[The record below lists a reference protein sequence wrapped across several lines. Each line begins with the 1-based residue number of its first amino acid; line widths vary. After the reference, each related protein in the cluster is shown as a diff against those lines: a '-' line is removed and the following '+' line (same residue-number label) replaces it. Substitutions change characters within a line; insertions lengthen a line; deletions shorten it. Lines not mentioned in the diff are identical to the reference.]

1 MKRTLALIAAALALW
16 TEGALACQVGPMK
29 PLELLFAPFFK
40 GPSFI
45 RTNSHGAQ
53 FAGRTTIS
61 SGSASQVVS
70 TSNVAS
76 DSLIFPVVQ
85 VALPAAY
92 LTRGIIDA
100 ISADNTWTASTS
112 AIYSGGRV
120 NYGIRAE
127 TALTSIGVSARPLRI
142 NSVVNGVSFA
152 LSTVDSGALGFAA
165 ATIMWDLPSAKPE
178 GIKVNTISDGGYF
191 TLGWADGVARP
202 VDVTVMWETKRPGS
216 A

>member
-1 MKRTLALIAAALALW
+1 MKRALLLLVSALVGW
-16 TEGALACQVGPMK
+16 SEGSLACQVGPMK

-53 FAGRTTIS
+53 FAGRTTLA

-76 DSLIFPVVQ
+76 DSLIFPQ
-85 VALPAAY
+85 IHVALAAAY
-92 LTRGIIDA
+92 TTQGRTSLV
-100 ISADNTWTASTS
+100 SADITKTISTT
-112 AIYSGGRV
+112 AIYSGAIV
-120 NYGIRAE
+120 NVAMEAE
-127 TALTSIGVSARPLRI
+127 TALSSGVERAFRV
-142 NSVVNGVSFA
+142 NSVVNGISFA
-152 LSTVDSGALGFAA
+152 LSTIDSNPSGLTGTNLIWALPNAV
-165 ATIMWDLPSAKPE
+165 PQ

-191 TLGWADGVARP
+191 VLGWADGLARP
-202 VDVTVMWETKRPGS
+202 VDVTLMWEVKRPGS

>member
-1 MKRTLALIAAALALW
+1 MKRTLALFAAVLALW
-16 TEGALACQVGPMK
+16 TEGALGCQVGPMK

-76 DSLIFPVVQ
+76 DSLIGLAAQ
-85 VALPAAY
+85 VALPAGY
-92 LTRGIIDA
+92 TFVGRTA
-100 ISADNTWTASTS
+100 IASGLATAPASTT
-112 AIYSGGRV
+112 AIYSGDIV
-120 NYGIRAE
+120 LATFESPN
-127 TALTSIGVSARPLRI
+127 ALTSGMALRVDSI
-142 NSVVNGVSFA
+142 VNGISFSLA
-152 LSTVDSGALGFAA
+152 TTNGLTTIASGAVA
-165 ATIMWDLPSAKPE
+165 MWEISAKDPSRL
-178 GIKVNTISDGGYF
+178 KVNTISDGSYF
-191 TLGWADGVARP
+191 TIGWADGRARP
-202 VDVTVMWETKRPGS
+202 VDVVVMWETKRPGS

>member
-1 MKRTLALIAAALALW
+1 MKRTFALFAAILALW
-16 TEGALACQVGPMK
+16 TEGALGCQVGPMK

-70 TSNVAS
+70 TSNVDSA
-76 DSLIFPVVQ
+76 SLILPAVQ
-85 VALPAAY
+85 TALPAAY
-92 LTRGIIDA
+92 LTQGIISA

-112 AIYSGGRV
+112 AIYSGMVV
-120 NYGIRAE
+120 NYGLRAE
-127 TALTSIGVSARPLRI
+127 TALSSVGVSARPLRV
-142 NSVVNGVSFA
+142 NSVVDRVSFA

-165 ATIMWDLPSAKPE
+165 ATIMWELPAAKPQ

-191 TLGWADGVARP
+191 TLGWADGQARP
-202 VDVTVMWETKRPGS
+202 VDVTVMWEIKRPGS

>member
-1 MKRTLALIAAALALW
+1 MKRTLALFAAAFALW
-16 TEGALACQVGPMK
+16 AEAALGCQVGPMK

-53 FAGRTTIS
+53 FAGRTTLA

-76 DSLIFPVVQ
+76 DSLIALTPQ
-85 VALPAAY
+85 VALVEGY
-92 LTRGIIDA
+92 TFLGRTA
-100 ISADNTWTASTS
+100 INSGLSIGTASTT
-112 AIYSGGRV
+112 AIYSGDVVQATFESPNAITSGQALRV
-120 NYGIRAE
+120 D
-127 TALTSIGVSARPLRI
+127 SI
-142 NSVVNGVSFA
+142 VNGISFA
-152 LSTVDSGALGFAA
+152 LATANSLTTIASGAVAMWEIAA
-165 ATIMWDLPSAKPE
+165 KDPSRL
-178 GIKVNTISDGGYF
+178 KVNTISDGGYF
-191 TLGWADGVARP
+191 VVGWADGRARP